1 MIEAK
6 GAELYKN
13 QTIVN
18 NKGKIVD
25 QKKFNDALFAL
36 MEERFKGGMEIQ
48 AKSYKGIMSTITGVW
63 KTGLANMAGISGTGE
78 IIEGSA
84 FDAAKEGL
92 PKKKKKLS
100 LRQLKTANREKALS
114 LPSSSSA

>member
-92 PKKKKKLS
+92 SWVATKMQSMAPLS
-100 LRQLKTANREKALS
+100 RSAGRSVVLCRQV
-114 LPSSSSA
+114 

>member
-1 MIEAK
+1 
-6 GAELYKN
+6 
-13 QTIVN
+13 
-18 NKGKIVD
+18 
-25 QKKFNDALFAL
+25 

-84 FDAAKEGL
+84 L
-92 PKKKKKLS
+92 MQPK
-100 LRQLKTANREKALS
+100 RD
-114 LPSSSSA
+114 